1 MGDRANGTRG
11 ALSQWV
17 QERCCRQTSLY
28 TVHTVYISL
37 VIRQQA
43 VAVWCEAVYN
53 IRRQNTLSRCELI
66 RRLKFNRFIQEVV
79 GLRCRKGRE
88 NTSQSPS
95 RRCDCDFEPYKKKT
109 DLIRNRKSQVQI
121 QVYLHYMKVLL
132 YLKWLVSAK
141 TVLNDKN
148 R

>member
-1 MGDRANGTRG
+1 MGQKILHRAHRD
-11 ALSQWV
+11 AVIVILS
-17 QERCCRQTSLY
+17 
-28 TVHTVYISL
+28 HI
-37 VIRQQA
+37 
-43 VAVWCEAVYN
+43 
-53 IRRQNTLSRCELI
+53 
-66 RRLKFNRFIQEVV
+66 
-79 GLRCRKGRE
+79 
-88 NTSQSPS
+88 
-95 RRCDCDFEPYKKKT
+95 KKKT